1 MAEYGL
7 NLWDY
12 WRIIYKRRWII
23 LSIFIVS
30 LLSSQFFV
38 QKAEPMYRSSITLYL
53 ASRNTP
59 LAEVTGS
66 GVTFWG
72 GGSDDLATQLELIKS
87 YSILEEVGTRLGLI
101 TPDMGEE
108 KVEDIVASL
117 RGRITAEN
125 KEGTDLLVISAIDA
139 DPVRARD
146 TADVVAQVF
155 MEKNWE
161 RKIQE
166 ASNTKKFVEQ
176 QLRKLDATII
186 SIKRKFKAVGVEPS
200 YGPADDETIDLRT
213 RLTKL
218 RFEVTGLKERY
229 TDNFPGIMTR
239 LQEIRELEAQ
249 MKIDPDAA
257 APTQKEEISM
267 ASIDPE
273 MLKNELAIS
282 EKLYAMLKE
291 RYERAM
297 LMEASKTKDIEI
309 VNPAVVPRSP
319 ITEMSRVNIFLG
331 GIIGLVL
338 GLVAAFVTESL
349 DTSIGTIDDVE
360 EYLRMPVLGVIPSID
375 MKKRDD
381 WDYWKEPPAPE
392 EQKKYAEVM
401 GRLITQYEPHSPVA
415 EAYRNLQTYIKFSG
429 LDKVGNCLM
438 FTSAGIREGK
448 TITSVNS
455 ALSMAQLGYKTL
467 LVDADLRRPSV
478 HKVFGI
484 DREIGLTEVVL
495 GTLKME
501 DVVKTMDDIMM
512 GNIKSSVIMKTYGME
527 NLNVITAGHLAAN
540 PTEILSSQNI
550 AEFIKEAKS
559 RFQVVFFDSAPILP
573 VTDSCILS
581 SKMDGVLLVYEVGKV
596 SRGAL
601 RRAKMQ
607 VENAKGKPI
616 GVVLNSMRASDM
628 KFGSPFYYYYQKY
641 YGEDT
646 KKKEEETLMDKIK
659 GNIKFWEKKA

>member
-23 LSIFIVS
+23 LSIFVVS

-38 QKAEPMYRSSITLYL
+38 RKVEPMYRSSITLYL
-53 ASRNTP
+53 ASRSTP

-72 GGSDDLATQLELIKS
+72 GGSDDVNTQIELIKG
-87 YSILEEVGTRLGLI
+87 YSILKAVGTRLGLI
-101 TPDMGEE
+101 TPGMTAENI
-108 KVEDIVASL
+108 EDVVASL
-117 RGRITAEN
+117 RARISAEN
-125 KEGTDLLVISAIDA
+125 MEGTDLLVISAIDA

-146 TADVVAQVF
+146 LAAVVAQVF

-166 ASNTKKFVEQ
+166 ASNTKKFVEE
-176 QLRKLDATII
+176 QLKKLDATII
-186 SIKRKFKAVGVEPS
+186 GIKRKFKAVGVEPS
-200 YGPADDETIDLRT
+200 FGPVDDETMDLRT
-213 RLTKL
+213 RLVKM
-218 RFEVTGLKERY
+218 RFEVSNLKERY
-229 TDNFPGIMTR
+229 TDNFPGIIAR
-239 LQEIRELEAQ
+239 QQEIKELENQ
-249 MKIDPDAA
+249 LKSFPETEV
-257 APTQKEEISM
+257 TQKEEISM
-267 ASIDPE
+267 ASIDPD
-273 MLKNELAIS
+273 MLKNELAINES
-282 EKLYAMLKE
+282 LYAMLKE

-297 LMEASKTKDIEI
+297 LMEASKTQDIEV
-309 VNPAVVPRSP
+309 VNPAVIPRGP
-319 ITEMSRVNIFLG
+319 IAVMSRVNIFLG

-360 EYLRMPVLGVIPSID
+360 EYLRMPVLGVIPSIEI
-375 MKKRDD
+375 KKKDD
-381 WDYWKEPPAPE
+381 WDYWKEPPPPE

-401 GRLITQYEPHSPVA
+401 GRLVTQYMPHSPVA

-455 ALSMAQLGYKTL
+455 ALSMAQLGYKVL

-501 DVVKTMDDIMM
+501 DVIKTMDDIMM
-512 GNIKSSVIMKTYGME
+512 GNIKSSIIMKTYGME

-550 AEFIKEAKS
+550 VEFVKEAKS
-559 RFQVVFFDSAPILP
+559 KFQVIFFDSAPILP

-581 SKMDGVLLVYEVGKV
+581 SKMDGVILVYEVGKV

-607 VENAKGKPI
+607 IENAKGKPI

-646 KKKEEETLMDKIK
+646 KKKKEEETLMDKIK
-659 GNIKFWEKKA
+659 DRIKFWEKKA